1 MVSGHFSVH
10 VSVNVVS
17 VASDHFTPRMH
28 KKVGFLKPVLI
39 CVFPGFR
46 MFTLTAFVNFN
57 RFYLK
62 PC

>member
-1 MVSGHFSVH
+1 MVSIHI
-10 VSVNVVS
+10 SVNVVS
-17 VASDHFTPRMH
+17 VASDHFIPRMH

-39 CVFPGFR
+39 RLFPGFR
-46 MFTLTAFVNFN
+46 MDTLAVFVHFN